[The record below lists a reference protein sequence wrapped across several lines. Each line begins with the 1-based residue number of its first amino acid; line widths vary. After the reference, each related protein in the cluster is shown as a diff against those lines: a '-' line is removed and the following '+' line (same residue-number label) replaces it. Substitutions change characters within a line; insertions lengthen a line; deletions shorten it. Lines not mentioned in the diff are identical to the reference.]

1 LTLGPY
7 ARQYEAATL
16 YIIGW
21 LENRIINIVKGNQ
34 KSISLR
40 LIDLTADDSS
50 VDDSSVA
57 SSEKSSDNEE
67 DDSDSSSDEEE
78 VNKTCLA
85 VSVLVLKYLY
95 MS

>member
-21 LENRIINIVKGNQ
+21 LENRIINIIKGNQ

-40 LIDLTADDSS
+40 LVDLTAE
-50 VDDSSVA
+50 DSSVA
-57 SSEKSSDNEE
+57 SSENSSDNEE
-67 DDSDSSSDEEE
+67 DDSDSSSRDDE
-78 VNKTCLA
+78 VSKTCLE
-85 VSVLVLKYLY
+85 VS
-95 MS
+95 

>member
-1 LTLGPY
+1 MTLGPY

-57 SSEKSSDNEE
+57 SSDNEE
-67 DDSDSSSDEEE
+67 DDSDSSSRDDE
-78 VNKTCLA
+78 VSKTCLE
-85 VSVLVLKYLY
+85 VP
-95 MS
+95 